1 MRDLAA
7 PRPAAIGEACQKF
20 ITLRSVKTNQGST
33 TVPRPGY
40 GPLPRAQGNRRRAQ
54 LSSARASILD
64 VLIDQPEPCTVTALS
79 ELIRQHPNTIREHLD
94 GLVHDR
100 LVVRTRAEG
109 QARGRPA
116 WLYAASPDAGTEPG
130 SREYAALASALAAQ
144 IARTSGQPHT
154 DAIDAGRMWGA
165 ELARQ
170 SQIRQALTSDPAVI
184 KSNPARAAA
193 APRGSSVRREV
204 VSLLDELG
212 FAPTTDAR
220 ARIVKL
226 RRCPLLEAA
235 HQQTEVVC
243 GVHLGIVRGAL
254 EQLGNDPGQTERTSL
269 QAFSEPGA
277 CRLDLL
283 PRGGKAT

>member
-1 MRDLAA
+1 MA
-7 PRPAAIGEACQKF
+7 
-20 ITLRSVKTNQGST
+20 
-33 TVPRPGY
+33 VPQPGY
-40 GPLPRAQGNRRRAQ
+40 GPLPTAQANRRRAQ

-64 VLIDQPEPCTVTALS
+64 VLIDQPEACTVAALS

-94 GLVHDR
+94 GLVHGR
-100 LVVRTRAEG
+100 MVVRTRAEG

-144 IARTSGQPHT
+144 IARTSRWPRA
-154 DAIDAGRMWGA
+154 DAIDAGRMCGA

-170 SQIRQALTSDPAVI
+170 SQIRQGLASHPAVI
-184 KSNPARAAA
+184 ESNPARAAA
-193 APRGSSVRREV
+193 APRGWSVRREV

>member
-1 MRDLAA
+1 MA
-7 PRPAAIGEACQKF
+7 
-20 ITLRSVKTNQGST
+20 
-33 TVPRPGY
+33 VPRAGY
-40 GPLPRAQGNRRRAQ
+40 GPLPTAQANRRWTQ

-64 VLIDQPEPCTVTALS
+64 VLINQSEPCTVAALS

-94 GLVHDR
+94 GLVYDR

-116 WLYAASPDAGTEPG
+116 WLYAASPDAGTAPG

-144 IARTSGQPHT
+144 IARTSRQPHT
-154 DAIDAGRMWGA
+154 DAVDAGRMWGA

-170 SQIRQALTSDPAVI
+170 SQVRQDPASDPAVRAGG
-184 KSNPARAAA
+184 PARPAAT
-193 APRGSSVRREV
+193 PRGLSVRREV
-204 VSLLDELG
+204 VRMLDELG
-212 FAPTTDAR
+212 FAPATDVR

-254 EQLGNDPGQTERTSL
+254 DQLGNDPGQTERTSL

-277 CRLDLL
+277 CRLALL